1 MVELKLC
8 NNIIAK
14 CCVPGIG
21 YGQPTYSKGTF
32 KRRGKGNVQRS
43 QRGWSEVSQIL
54 NLDTTD
60 EEEKE
65 EEEQP

>member
-14 CCVPGIG
+14 CRELEIG
-21 YGQPTYSKGTF
+21 HGQPTYSKGTF
-32 KRRGKGNVQRS
+32 KRCGKGNVQGS
-43 QRGWSEVSQIL
+43 QRGWPEVSQFL

-60 EEEKE
+60 EE
-65 EEEQP
+65 

>member
-14 CCVPGIG
+14 CREPEKDYV
-21 YGQPTYSKGTF
+21 QPTYSKVTF
-32 KRRGKGNVQRS
+32 KPWGKGNVQRS
-43 QRGWSEVSQIL
+43 QRGWSEVSQFL

-60 EEEKE
+60 EEEE
-65 EEEQP
+65 EDEE